1 MQKDKLNKKVLVKSV
16 STEILICV
24 IAAAVIGIGLV
35 VGVIKGSDLLGK
47 VMLTLLTLFIAGLF
61 LLNSINAV
69 TAGNKLG
76 IAAAIMLVISALLV
90 VVLIWGANLLGDFYD
105 TYGRMTVLVAMV
117 SILLDLI
124 VGNYIV
130 LGKRLIIIQILQYL
144 SFAYVE
150 LVVSFMIFGNNALV
164 SAALIPILISAI
176 IVTFTLYIVLK
187 VKQKNMA
194 QAEVE
199 NRVNGNGDEFVTITK
214 VEYEELKAAAEKL
227 KELTAN
233 SDPSDAN

>member
-1 MQKDKLNKKVLVKSV
+1 MQKGKISKKILVKSV
-16 STEILICV
+16 SAEILVCV
-24 IAAAVIGIGLV
+24 IAAAIIDIGMA
-35 VGVIKGSDLLGK
+35 VGVIKGSGLLGQ

-76 IAAAIMLVISALLV
+76 ILAAFMLVVSAALFV
-90 VVLIWGANLLGDFYD
+90 FLIWGADLLGDAYD
-105 TYGRMTVLVAMV
+105 AYSRVIVVVAMV
-117 SILLDLI
+117 SVLLNLI

-164 SAALIPILISAI
+164 SAALIPVLISAI

-199 NRVNGNGDEFVTITK
+199 NRVNADGDEFVTI
-214 VEYEELKAAAEKL
+214 
-227 KELTAN
+227 
-233 SDPSDAN
+233 